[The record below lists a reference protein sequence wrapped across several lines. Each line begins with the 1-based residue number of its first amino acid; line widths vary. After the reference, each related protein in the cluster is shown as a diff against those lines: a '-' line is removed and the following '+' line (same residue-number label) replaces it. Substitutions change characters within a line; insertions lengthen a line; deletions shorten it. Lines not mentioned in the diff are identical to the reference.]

1 MHSRIIQDPHVRVLR
16 IGLIQ
21 DGFQDELV
29 DGLDLSERIEI
40 LLVRPLFREAT
51 TNIYLSQNESLPKR
65 VQ

>member
-29 DGLDLSERIEI
+29 DGLDLSKRIEI
-40 LLVRPLFREAT
+40 HLVRPLFREAT
-51 TNIYLSQNESLPKR
+51 TNIYISQNESQPRR